1 MDVLE
6 ILVLLIALVL
16 IALVV
21 AVVLV
26 SVQALTSRKSSSSS
40 GTESGP
46 AVTVPA
52 PQVTPLPVT
61 VPVAMPVDME
71 DEILDED
78 AEMDGES
85 VEDLV
90 FPGDSPESAK
100 TTEKEAPVTPQPQ
113 YTPNSDAP
121 SSDAPSKEQPGAASQ
136 DRRSPPAYQ
145 PVRDNIPEDRIRRP
159 IEEVNVATPVRRNDE
174 NFPYVAG
181 GPLLTP
187 LERLFYG
194 DLKTSVSDKTE
205 IFCKVRASDILNPR
219 SDLNF
224 EESHFAAEQLAT
236 QRFDFVLCD
245 SRDFSV
251 IGVIELDGMNEREGL
266 RKAQREV
273 LRKSAESANLPV
285 LLVDMKRGYTIKEIR
300 DRVNYL
306 LPKESG
312 GYMEG
317 SLSHQTAELDALFDE
332 QDEGISQYR
341 QVDSDDDVE
350 EATLAEADEVVV
362 KKKDVAAV
370 AVAKDSV
377 AETHVDVDKSAA
389 TSGAAEVVD
398 KKATP
403 ASEHKNACPR
413 CQSPLKLSLATT
425 GEFAGQYFWICTK
438 LPECPYVAPIAPP
451 Q

>member
-370 AVAKDSV
+370 AAPVGRTD
-377 AETHVDVDKSAA
+377 
-389 TSGAAEVVD
+389 
-398 KKATP
+398 
-403 ASEHKNACPR
+403 
-413 CQSPLKLSLATT
+413 ATT
-425 GEFAGQYFWICTK
+425 SASILRTSATRPLQ
-438 LPECPYVAPIAPP
+438 
-451 Q
+451 

>member
-40 GTESGP
+40 ETESGP

-52 PQVTPLPVT
+52 SGGATPTPVT
-61 VPVAMPVDME
+61 VPVAMPVARE

-78 AEMDGES
+78 AEMDGQS

-90 FPGDSPESAK
+90 FPGDNPESTK
-100 TTEKEAPVTPQPQ
+100 TTGKEVPVTPQAH
-113 YTPNSDAP
+113 YTPN
-121 SSDAPSKEQPGAASQ
+121 SDAPSKEQPGAASQ
-136 DRRSPPAYQ
+136 DRRPPPAYQ

-377 AETHVDVDKSAA
+377 AETHEDVDKSAA